1 MKKFSQANWFI
12 WIVSLVPGLGLIVL
26 GKRRQGLYI
35 ILAICLF
42 FAVFWLAPNL
52 ITWFIFGIAFIAQMA
67 YAVGLATARATK
79 ITDTLD
85 SNLAYPIPSRFSDKK
100 QIIAETRKSLSTI
113 LGTGEELKAAII
125 GLDQDTKQFIF
136 VGVTQEHLILSQC
149 SQAGNPTNPQRILID
164 DVSWVS
170 LEVGERNLLLT
181 IEYNNGKKL
190 TLHILGKL
198 QKQAVLIVDEFPGT
212 WSSKSFIDG
221 FTTLQKENN
230 RLGANILYGVCI
242 AIMIAAIFLTNNLP
256 RPLNQNAFILIVSLM
271 LFIMVWPQFIGLVRK
286 LKKEPGNTVTNV
298 LASLSAVTVLFFWS
312 FPLFTFG
319 ELAIS
324 IVKHLRNA
332 G

>member
-12 WIVSLVPGLGLIVL
+12 WIVSLIPGIGLIVL
-26 GKRRQGLYI
+26 GKRRLGLYI
-35 ILAICLF
+35 TLAICLF
-42 FAVFWLAPNL
+42 FAVFWLAPTL

-67 YAVGLATARATK
+67 YAVGLATVRATK
-79 ITDTLD
+79 KVDTLD

-113 LGTGEELKAAII
+113 LDTGEELKAAII

-170 LEVGERNLLLT
+170 LEVGERNILLT
-181 IEYNNGKKL
+181 IEYNNEKKL

-198 QKQAVLIVDEFPGT
+198 HKQAVLIVDEFPGT
-212 WSSKSFIDG
+212 WSSKSFVDG
-221 FTTLQKENN
+221 FKSLQKENN
-230 RLGANILYGVCI
+230 RLGANIIYGVCI
-242 AIMIAAIFLTNNLP
+242 AIMIAAIFVTTDLP
-256 RPLNQNAFILIVSLM
+256 KPLNLNVYILIVSL
-271 LFIMVWPQFIGLVRK
+271 LFFIMGWPQFIGLVRK
-286 LKKEPGNTVTNV
+286 LKKEPGITATNV
-298 LASLSAVTVLFFWS
+298 LASLSVVKILFFWS
-312 FPLFTFG
+312 VPLFTFG
-319 ELAIS
+319 ELAIVV
-324 IVKHLRNA
+324 VKYLRNA